1 MKTQRLGKSTLEISE
16 LSLGGMSFPKEQDK
30 TDAII
35 RHALEQG
42 INWIDT
48 ADLYEHGDNETRI
61 GKSLQGFRS
70 DVHISTKVGNR
81 FTAGK
86 EGWTWDPDPK
96 WIEQAVEGSLK
107 RLDTDYIDL
116 YQLHGGTK
124 EDDWDGIIEVF
135 ERLRGQGKIREYG
148 ISSIRPNVIYPYF
161 ENSQAISVMM
171 QYSALDRRAESVFPF
186 LEQHDIGLL
195 VRGGQAKGLLTDAAL
210 KKLEKHSQY
219 GSYDEPALQKTVKQM
234 HQSIPDLGA
243 TSLAHILGQAAVSSV
258 VIGTSSLE
266 QLKDTLH
273 NYHTVVSKEDVT
285 QLVALSKAETYKEHV
300 E

>member
-1 MKTQRLGKSTLEISE
+1 MKTTRLGKSTLEISE

-30 TDAII
+30 TDTII
-35 RHALEQG
+35 RHALDQG

-48 ADLYEHGDNETRI
+48 ADLYEQGDNETRI
-61 GKSLQGFRS
+61 GKSLQGARS

-81 FTAGK
+81 FTTGK
-86 EGWTWDPDPK
+86 EGWTWDPNPK
-96 WIEQAVEGSLK
+96 WIEQAIEGSLK
-107 RLDTDYIDL
+107 RLNTDYIDL

-135 ERLRGQGKIREYG
+135 ERLRAQGKIREYG

-161 ENSQAISVMM
+161 EKSKAVSVMM

-186 LEQHDIGLL
+186 LEQYNIGLL

-219 GSYDEPALQKTVKQM
+219 GSYDESALQQTVKQM
-234 HQSIPDLGA
+234 QQSIPHLGA
-243 TSLAHILGQAAVSSV
+243 TSLAHILDLPAVSSV

-266 QLKDTLH
+266 QLKYTLH
-273 NYHTVVSKEDVT
+273 NYHTVVSKEDVA
-285 QLVALSKAETYKEHV
+285 QLVALSKSETYKEHV
-300 E
+300 D

>member
-1 MKTQRLGKSTLEISE
+1 MKTQRLGKSTLQISE
-16 LSLGGMSFPKEQDK
+16 LSLGGMSFPKEQNK
-30 TDAII
+30 TDTII
-35 RHALEQG
+35 QHALEQG

-48 ADLYEHGDNETRI
+48 ADLYEQGENETRI
-61 GKSLQGFRS
+61 GKSLQGIRS

-86 EGWTWDPDPK
+86 QGWTWDPDPK

-107 RLDTDYIDL
+107 RLNTDYIDL

-124 EDDWDGIIEVF
+124 EDDWDGIIAVF
-135 ERLRGQGKIREYG
+135 ERLREQGKIREYG

-161 ENSQAISVMM
+161 EKSQAVSVMM

-186 LEQHDIGLL
+186 LEEHEVGLL

-210 KKLEKHSQY
+210 EKLEKHSQY
-219 GSYDEPALQKTVKQM
+219 GSYDESTLEQTVKQM
-234 HQSIPDLGA
+234 HQSMSHLGA
-243 TSLAHILGQAAVSSV
+243 TSLAHILSQPAVSSV

-266 QLKDTLH
+266 QLKDTLN
-273 NYHTVVSKEDVT
+273 NYKTTVSNEDVE
-285 QLVALSKAETYKEHV
+285 QLVALSKQETYKEHV